1 MSRHSTIL
9 LVALFLLGCASIPPP
24 EARRQHAVQL
34 AAAQGW
40 RGLSIQVPGFALQAF
55 VPSREFRAET
65 LVVYLEG
72 DGLAWISGAT
82 PSADPT
88 PRDPLALRLALAHP
102 GGQAV
107 YLGRPCQYGDA
118 ERSGCAM
125 RYWTNARFAEPVV
138 QAMSQAVDQ
147 LKARHGA
154 RALVL
159 VGYSGGGAVAALLAA
174 RRDDVVRLVTV
185 AGNLDH
191 AAWTA
196 HHRVRPLAASLNPAD
211 VAERLR
217 RIPQTHFIGARDRV
231 ISPQLAENWPQSIS
245 GSGRRNLVIL
255 PDTDHACCW
264 ADHWP
269 SLLKSPLFDWPTPK
283 SADLL

>member
-1 MSRHSTIL
+1 MIRRLVAFL
-9 LVALFLLGCASIPPP
+9 LALFLLGCAGIPAP
-24 EARRQHAVQL
+24 EARRQHAEQL

-40 RGLSIQVPGFALQAF
+40 RGMAIEVPGFALQAF
-55 VPSREFRAET
+55 VPSQAFQAET

-125 RYWTNARFAEPVV
+125 RYWTDARFAEPVV
-138 QAMSQAVDQ
+138 QAMSQAIDQ

-196 HHRVRPLAASLNPAD
+196 HHRVRPLGASLNPAD

-217 RIPQTHFIGARDRV
+217 RIPQTHFIGTRDRV
-231 ISPQLAENWPQSIS
+231 IPPQLAENWPQPIT
-245 GSGRRNLVIL
+245 GSGRRNLVTL

-269 SLLKSPLFDWPTPK
+269 RLWRAHVDP
-283 SADLL
+283 A

>member
-55 VPSREFRAET
+55 GLQGLTLDTQSFPLQAFVPSREFRAGT

-159 VGYSGGGAVAALLAA
+159 VGYSGG
-174 RRDDVVRLVTV
+174 T
-185 AGNLDH
+185 AG
-191 AAWTA
+191 
-196 HHRVRPLAASLNPAD
+196 
-211 VAERLR
+211 
-217 RIPQTHFIGARDRV
+217 
-231 ISPQLAENWPQSIS
+231 
-245 GSGRRNLVIL
+245 
-255 PDTDHACCW
+255 C
-264 ADHWP
+264 P
-269 SLLKSPLFDWPTPK
+269 S
-283 SADLL
+283 